1 MRALALAQSQVG
13 HDVRIIT
20 ATPGHGPVLGGQDSV
35 DGLRVDRVVAHLPFE
50 LPVHPRTR
58 HHLSG
63 LLQRDPV
70 DVVHVHAGVVSPF
83 AWGGIRAALSVRVP
97 VLATVHSVW
106 DDAQRRMI
114 AAAEGL
120 VGWTARGV
128 ALSAVSELAASHVEA
143 ALGVHVAVTP
153 NGIDPEAWRVSSR
166 TAYTG
171 VLRVTSVMRM
181 APRKRTE
188 PLVRMLASAIA
199 RQEGALTATLV
210 GDGPDRARAE
220 RLARRLG
227 VEESIKFTGRL
238 DRSRILAVFGDSD
251 VYIQPSVK
259 ESFGIAALEARTAG
273 LPVVARSQAGTSQF
287 IHEGV
292 EGLLASDDEGM
303 IDALV
308 RLAREPDLRER
319 LAQHNRSTLPL
330 ETWPIVLA
338 AVERAYTE
346 AMRSSV

>member
-1 MRALALAQSQVG
+1 
-13 HDVRIIT
+13 
-20 ATPGHGPVLGGQDSV
+20 
-35 DGLRVDRVVAHLPFE
+35 
-50 LPVHPRTR
+50 
-58 HHLSG
+58 
-63 LLQRDPV
+63 
-70 DVVHVHAGVVSPF
+70 
-83 AWGGIRAALSVRVP
+83 
-97 VLATVHSVW
+97 
-106 DDAQRRMI
+106 
-114 AAAEGL
+114 
-120 VGWTARGV
+120 
-128 ALSAVSELAASHVEA
+128 VSELAASHVEA

-153 NGIDPEAWRVSSR
+153 NGIDPEAWRVPSR

-210 GDGPDRARAE
+210 GDGPDRTRAE

-259 ESFGIAALEARTAG
+259 ESFGFAALEARTAG

-330 ETWPIVLA
+330 ETWPSVLA

>member
-1 MRALALAQSQVG
+1 
-13 HDVRIIT
+13 
-20 ATPGHGPVLGGQDSV
+20 
-35 DGLRVDRVVAHLPFE
+35 
-50 LPVHPRTR
+50 
-58 HHLSG
+58 
-63 LLQRDPV
+63 
-70 DVVHVHAGVVSPF
+70 
-83 AWGGIRAALSVRVP
+83 
-97 VLATVHSVW
+97 
-106 DDAQRRMI
+106 
-114 AAAEGL
+114 
-120 VGWTARGV
+120 
-128 ALSAVSELAASHVEA
+128 
-143 ALGVHVAVTP
+143 
-153 NGIDPEAWRVSSR
+153 
-166 TAYTG
+166 
-171 VLRVTSVMRM
+171 
-181 APRKRTE
+181 
-188 PLVRMLASAIA
+188 
-199 RQEGALTATLV
+199 
-210 GDGPDRARAE
+210 
-220 RLARRLG
+220 LG

-330 ETWPIVLA
+330 ETWPSVLA